1 MIRINLLPFR
11 KARKLEDLR
20 MQISIY
26 ILSVVLLVVVLGFSW
41 MKISSE
47 LGDVKETNA
56 KLKKELASYSE
67 MLKQIKALKA
77 KRKDLQSKLDV
88 IQGLEAQKAG
98 PVQLF
103 DEISIAV
110 PKGRLFLISLSEK
123 GGTVAMSGVA
133 TDYDTVAKFMVN
145 LEKTET
151 IGTVTLKSVK
161 VSEKDERSVCDFSL
175 TCARHIENQ
184 KKEVSGSKRKRSRKR

>member
-26 ILSVVLLVVVLGFSW
+26 VLSVVLVVVVLGFSW

-47 LGDVKETNA
+47 LEDVKETNA

-77 KRKDLQSKLDV
+77 KRADLQKKLDV

-103 DEISIAV
+103 DEISMAV
-110 PKGRLFLISLSEK
+110 PKGRLFLTSLSEK
-123 GGTVAMSGVA
+123 GGSLAMAGVA
-133 TDYDTVAKFMVN
+133 TDYDTVAKFMIN

-151 IGTVTLKSVK
+151 IAKVTLKSVK
-161 VSEKDERSVCDFSL
+161 LTEKDERSVCDFSL
-175 TCARHIENQ
+175 TCVRNTGKQ
-184 KKEVSGSKRKRSRKR
+184 KKEVSGGKRKRSRKR